1 MYNFDGTFKETLYF
15 TDNDIFVDDG
25 TNEYTP
31 LSITFGTLKED
42 GSMQSDSID
51 ISLDN
56 VNSEISYNALTN
68 EWRNNRASIKRVIYL
83 PADSL
88 VISPD
93 NYFEVVDYMESPE
106 TYNDYYLNIGADY
119 YEFGFG
125 QNLIGYPKLDLTPL
139 SKDIYVLFE
148 GIIDTFNATESTLSG
163 TITTLFTNWNKPYPV
178 RKFDQNEFTTIV
190 DTMAESIQWGY

>member
-1 MYNFDGTFKETLYF
+1 MKNISSNVRTQRSLSMLHLFEFDMYNFDGTFKETLYF

-31 LSITFGTLKED
+31 LSITFGGLKED

-83 PADSL
+83 PADS
-88 VISPD
+88 
-93 NYFEVVDYMESPE
+93 F
-106 TYNDYYLNIGADY
+106 IGADY

-125 QNLIGYPKLDLTPL
+125 QNLIGYPKLELAPL

-178 RKFDQNEFTTIV
+178 RKFDQNEFTTII
-190 DTMAESIQWGY
+190 DTMAESVQWGY